1 MIHNGKKTRRISIRF
16 KLMLPVTAIMLI
28 MALVLGIMGNRAV
41 LNGMT
46 QLGGEEAVMAAK
58 AAANVVDGDELESLY
73 ESGGMGESYERI
85 RLAMDAVRRELG
97 VLYMYTLYEDGGKIY
112 YGIDTAEVDAC
123 EYGSEFDATYEE
135 LADVFA
141 GNSYTDNVIGN
152 YGDYSIITSY
162 APVFNRNNEV
172 VGIIACDYDATQ
184 IERRIYS
191 SNKANIEA
199 AAACLV
205 LAVIAMNVI
214 VAVIIRNLN
223 KVDKKIYDIVNNEG
237 DLTQKLDIRTG
248 DELENIAE
256 NVNELLNY
264 IRNIMV
270 NISDNS
276 SELRSS
282 TDKIAND
289 LSDAQISISDISA
302 TMEEMSASMEEM
314 SASMEETSA
323 SLSQI
328 NESVNET
335 FEAVEDISS
344 QAEGGND
351 KSRSIM
357 ENVQG
362 IYDSAQRAGRSAKE
376 ETEKMAESMRSR
388 IEKSKAVEEIS
399 SLTELILSIA
409 KKTNLLALN
418 ASIEAAR
425 AGEAGHGFA
434 VVAGEIGELA
444 ANSTQTAGRIQ
455 TVSNEVINAVDELAE
470 ESGKMLELMDTTAM
484 EGYRRLLDTCDDYRN
499 DVSGMSDML
508 KSFADRSDS
517 VKSSMNFIRESIAA
531 VNIAVDES
539 TKGITNVTEK
549 AVELTQGVNDIGQE
563 SHNNVIISDK
573 LNAEIKK
580 FKLSRE

>member
-1 MIHNGKKTRRISIRF
+1 MIHNGKKTRKISIRF
-16 KLMLPVTAIMLI
+16 KIMLPVTAIMLI

-41 LNGMT
+41 LNGMS

-73 ESGGMGESYERI
+73 ESGGTGESYERI
-85 RLAMDAVRRELG
+85 RLAMDVVRRELG

-191 SNKANIEA
+191 SNKSNMEA
-199 AAACLV
+199 AVVCLV

-282 TDKIAND
+282 SDKIANE
-289 LSDAQISISDISA
+289 LSNAQISISDISA
-302 TMEEMSASMEEM
+302 TMEEM

-335 FEAVEDISS
+335 FEAVENISS
-344 QAEGGND
+344 RAEGGND
-351 KSRSIM
+351 KSRRIM

-362 IYDSAQRAGRSAKE
+362 IYDSAQQAGRSAKE

-470 ESGKMLELMDTTAM
+470 ESGKMLELMDTTVM
-484 EGYRRLLDTCDDYRN
+484 EGYRKLLDTCDDYRN
-499 DVSGMSDML
+499 DVSGMNDMM

-580 FKLSRE
+580 FKLGRE

>member
-1 MIHNGKKTRRISIRF
+1 MIHNGKKTRIISIRF

-28 MALVLGIMGNRAV
+28 MALALANMGSRAV
-41 LNGMT
+41 RQGMS

-58 AAANVVDGDELESLY
+58 AAGNVVDGDELERLY
-73 ESGGMGESYERI
+73 ESGGTGDSYERI

-141 GNSYTDNVIGN
+141 GSCYTDNVIGN

-162 APVFNRNNEV
+162 APVFNRDNEV

-184 IERRIYS
+184 IEKRIYS
-191 SNKANIEA
+191 SNKANMEA
-199 AAACLV
+199 TVVCLV

-248 DELENIAE
+248 DELENIAG

-282 TDKIAND
+282 SDKIAND
-289 LSDAQISISDISA
+289 LSNAQISISDISA
-302 TMEEMSASMEEM
+302 TMEEM

-335 FEAVEDISS
+335 FEAVENISS
-344 QAEGGND
+344 QAQGGND
-351 KSRSIM
+351 RSRRIM

-362 IYDSAQRAGRSAKE
+362 IYDSAQQAGRSAKE

-470 ESGKMLELMDTTAM
+470 ESGRMLELMDTTAM

-499 DVSGMSDML
+499 DVSGMSDMM
-508 KSFADRSDS
+508 KSFADSSES

>member
-1 MIHNGKKTRRISIRF
+1 MIHNGKKTRKISIRF

-28 MALVLGIMGNRAV
+28 MALALVSMGSRAV
-41 LNGMT
+41 LNGMS

-58 AAANVVDGDELESLY
+58 AAGNVVDGDELERLY
-73 ESGGMGESYERI
+73 ESGGTGDSYERI

-141 GNSYTDNVIGN
+141 GSSYTDNVIGN

-162 APVFNRNNEV
+162 APVFNRDNEV

-184 IERRIYS
+184 IEKRIYS
-191 SNKANIEA
+191 SNKANMEA
-199 AAACLV
+199 AVGCLV

-282 TDKIAND
+282 SDKIAND

-302 TMEEMSASMEEM
+302 TMEEM

-351 KSRSIM
+351 KSRRIM

-508 KSFADRSDS
+508 KSFADRSES

-580 FKLSRE
+580 FKLGRE

>member
-1 MIHNGKKTRRISIRF
+1 MIHNGKKTRKISIRF
-16 KLMLPVTAIMLI
+16 KIMLPVTAIMLI

-41 LNGMT
+41 LNGMS

-73 ESGGMGESYERI
+73 ESGGTGESYERI

-123 EYGSEFDATYEE
+123 EYGSGFDATYEE

-191 SNKANIEA
+191 SNKANMEA
-199 AAACLV
+199 TAVCLV

-223 KVDKKIYDIVNNEG
+223 RVDKKIYDIVNNEG

-264 IRNIMV
+264 IRNIMI

-282 TDKIAND
+282 TDKIANE
-289 LSDAQISISDISA
+289 LSNAQISISDISA
-302 TMEEMSASMEEM
+302 TMEEM

-344 QAEGGND
+344 RAEGGND
-351 KSRSIM
+351 KSRRIM

-362 IYDSAQRAGRSAKE
+362 IYDSAQQAGRSAKE

-470 ESGKMLELMDTTAM
+470 ESGKMLELMDTTVM
-484 EGYRRLLDTCDDYRN
+484 EGYRKLLDTCDDYRN
-499 DVSGMSDML
+499 DVSGMNDMM

-580 FKLSRE
+580 FKLGRE

>member
-1 MIHNGKKTRRISIRF
+1 MIHNGKKTRKISIRF

-28 MALVLGIMGNRAV
+28 MALALVSMGSRAV
-41 LNGMT
+41 RKGMS

-58 AAANVVDGDELESLY
+58 AAGHVVDGDELESLY
-73 ESGGMGESYERI
+73 ESGGTGDSYERI

-141 GNSYTDNVIGN
+141 GSSYTDNVIEN

-162 APVFNRNNEV
+162 EPVFNRNNEV

-184 IERRIYS
+184 IEKRIYS
-191 SNKANIEA
+191 SNKANMEA
-199 AAACLV
+199 AVVCIV

-282 TDKIAND
+282 SDKIAND

-302 TMEEMSASMEEM
+302 TMEEMSASMEE
-314 SASMEETSA
+314 TSA

-335 FEAVEDISS
+335 FEAVENISS
-344 QAEGGND
+344 QAQGGND
-351 KSRSIM
+351 KSRRIM

-362 IYDSAQRAGRSAKE
+362 IYDNAQRAGRSAKE

-499 DVSGMSDML
+499 DVSGMSDMM
-508 KSFADRSDS
+508 KSFADRSES

-580 FKLSRE
+580 FKLSREE

>member
-1 MIHNGKKTRRISIRF
+1 MIHNGKKTRKISIRF
-16 KLMLPVTAIMLI
+16 KLMLPVTAVMLI

-41 LNGMT
+41 LNGMS

-73 ESGGMGESYERI
+73 ESGGTGESYERI

-141 GNSYTDNVIGN
+141 GSSYTDNVIGN

-184 IERRIYS
+184 IEKRIYS
-191 SNKANIEA
+191 SNKANMEA
-199 AAACLV
+199 AVGCLV

-282 TDKIAND
+282 SDKIAND
-289 LSDAQISISDISA
+289 LSNAQISISDISA
-302 TMEEMSASMEEM
+302 TMEEM

-351 KSRSIM
+351 KSRRIM

-362 IYDSAQRAGRSAKE
+362 IYDSAQQAGRSAKE

-484 EGYRRLLDTCDDYRN
+484 EGYRRLLDTCNDYRN

-508 KSFADRSDS
+508 KSFADRSES

-580 FKLSRE
+580 FKLGRE

>member
-1 MIHNGKKTRRISIRF
+1 MIHNGKKTRIISIRF

-28 MALVLGIMGNRAV
+28 MALALASMGSRAV
-41 LNGMT
+41 RQGMS

-58 AAANVVDGDELESLY
+58 AAGNVVDGDELERLY
-73 ESGGMGESYERI
+73 ESGGTGDSYERI

-141 GNSYTDNVIGN
+141 GSCYTDNVIGN

-162 APVFNRNNEV
+162 APVFNRDNEV

-184 IERRIYS
+184 IEKRIYS
-191 SNKANIEA
+191 SNKANMEA
-199 AAACLV
+199 AVGCLV

-282 TDKIAND
+282 SDKIAND
-289 LSDAQISISDISA
+289 LSNAQISISDISA
-302 TMEEMSASMEEM
+302 TMEEM

-335 FEAVEDISS
+335 FEAVENISS
-344 QAEGGND
+344 QAQGGND
-351 KSRSIM
+351 KSRRIM

-362 IYDSAQRAGRSAKE
+362 IYDSAQQAGRSAKE

-470 ESGKMLELMDTTAM
+470 ESGRMLELMDTTAM

-499 DVSGMSDML
+499 DVSGMSDMM
-508 KSFADRSDS
+508 KSFADRSES

-549 AVELTQGVNDIGQE
+549 AVELTQEVNDIGQE

>member
-1 MIHNGKKTRRISIRF
+1 MIHNGKKTRKISIRF
-16 KLMLPVTAIMLI
+16 KIMLPVTAIMLI

-41 LNGMT
+41 LNGMS

-73 ESGGMGESYERI
+73 ESGGTGESYERI

-123 EYGSEFDATYEE
+123 EYGSGFDATYEE

-191 SNKANIEA
+191 SNKANMEA
-199 AAACLV
+199 TAVCLV

-223 KVDKKIYDIVNNEG
+223 RVDKKIYDIVNNEG

-264 IRNIMV
+264 IRNIMI

-289 LSDAQISISDISA
+289 LSNAQISISDISA
-302 TMEEMSASMEEM
+302 TMEEM

-344 QAEGGND
+344 RAEAGND
-351 KSRSIM
+351 KSRRIM

-362 IYDSAQRAGRSAKE
+362 IYDSAQQAGRSAKE

-499 DVSGMSDML
+499 DVSGMSDMM

-580 FKLSRE
+580 FKLGRE

>member
-1 MIHNGKKTRRISIRF
+1 MIHNGKKTRKISIRF

-41 LNGMT
+41 LNGMS

-58 AAANVVDGDELESLY
+58 AAGNVVDGDELESLY
-73 ESGGMGESYERI
+73 ESGGTGESYERI

-141 GNSYTDNVIGN
+141 GSCYTDNVIGN

-162 APVFNRNNEV
+162 APVFNRDNEV

-184 IERRIYS
+184 IEKRIYS
-191 SNKANIEA
+191 SNKANMEA
-199 AAACLV
+199 AVVCLV
-205 LAVIAMNVI
+205 LAVIAMDVI

-223 KVDKKIYDIVNNEG
+223 KVDNKIYDIVNNEG

-282 TDKIAND
+282 SDKIAND
-289 LSDAQISISDISA
+289 LSNAQISISDISA
-302 TMEEMSASMEEM
+302 TMEEM

-351 KSRSIM
+351 KSRRIM

-362 IYDSAQRAGRSAKE
+362 IYDSAQQAGRSAKE

-470 ESGKMLELMDTTAM
+470 ESGKMLELMDTTVM

-499 DVSGMSDML
+499 DVSGMSDMM
-508 KSFADRSDS
+508 KSFADRSES

-539 TKGITNVTEK
+539 TKGITNVAEK
-549 AVELTQGVNDIGQE
+549 AVELTQGVNDIDQE
-563 SHNNVIISDK
+563 SHNNVVISDK

>member
-1 MIHNGKKTRRISIRF
+1 
-16 KLMLPVTAIMLI
+16 
-28 MALVLGIMGNRAV
+28 
-41 LNGMT
+41 
-46 QLGGEEAVMAAK
+46 
-58 AAANVVDGDELESLY
+58 
-73 ESGGMGESYERI
+73 
-85 RLAMDAVRRELG
+85 
-97 VLYMYTLYEDGGKIY
+97 
-112 YGIDTAEVDAC
+112 
-123 EYGSEFDATYEE
+123 
-135 LADVFA
+135 
-141 GNSYTDNVIGN
+141 
-152 YGDYSIITSY
+152 
-162 APVFNRNNEV
+162 
-172 VGIIACDYDATQ
+172 
-184 IERRIYS
+184 
-191 SNKANIEA
+191 
-199 AAACLV
+199 
-205 LAVIAMNVI
+205 
-214 VAVIIRNLN
+214 
-223 KVDKKIYDIVNNEG
+223 
-237 DLTQKLDIRTG
+237 
-248 DELENIAE
+248 
-256 NVNELLNY
+256 
-264 IRNIMV
+264 
-270 NISDNS
+270 
-276 SELRSS
+276 
-282 TDKIAND
+282 
-289 LSDAQISISDISA
+289 
-302 TMEEMSASMEEM
+302 
-314 SASMEETSA
+314 MEETSA

-351 KSRSIM
+351 KSRRIM

-499 DVSGMSDML
+499 DVSGMSDMM
-508 KSFADRSDS
+508 KSFADRSES

-580 FKLSRE
+580 FKLGRE

>member
-1 MIHNGKKTRRISIRF
+1 MIHNGKKTRKISIRF

-41 LNGMT
+41 LNGMS

-58 AAANVVDGDELESLY
+58 AAGNVVDGDELERLY
-73 ESGGMGESYERI
+73 ESGGTGDSYERI

-141 GNSYTDNVIGN
+141 GSCYTDNVIGN

-162 APVFNRNNEV
+162 APVFNRDNEV

-184 IERRIYS
+184 IEKRIYS
-191 SNKANIEA
+191 SNKANMEA
-199 AAACLV
+199 AVVCLV
-205 LAVIAMNVI
+205 LAVIAMDVI

-223 KVDKKIYDIVNNEG
+223 KVDNKIYDIVNNEG

-282 TDKIAND
+282 SDKIASD
-289 LSDAQISISDISA
+289 LSNAQISISDISA
-302 TMEEMSASMEEM
+302 TMEEM

-351 KSRSIM
+351 KSRRIM

-362 IYDSAQRAGRSAKE
+362 IYDSAQQAGRSAKE

-434 VVAGEIGELA
+434 VVASEIGELA

-470 ESGKMLELMDTTAM
+470 ESGKMLELMDTTVM

-499 DVSGMSDML
+499 DVSGMSDMM

-549 AVELTQGVNDIGQE
+549 AVELTQGVNDIDQE
-563 SHNNVIISDK
+563 SHNNVVISDK

>member
-1 MIHNGKKTRRISIRF
+1 MIHNGKKTRKISIRF
-16 KLMLPVTAIMLI
+16 KIMLPVTAIMLI

-41 LNGMT
+41 LNGMS

-73 ESGGMGESYERI
+73 ESGGTGESYERI

-141 GNSYTDNVIGN
+141 GSSYTDNVIGN

-191 SNKANIEA
+191 SNKANMEA
-199 AAACLV
+199 AVVCLV

-248 DELENIAE
+248 DELENIAG

-282 TDKIAND
+282 SDKIAND
-289 LSDAQISISDISA
+289 LSNAQISISDISA
-302 TMEEMSASMEEM
+302 TMEEM

-344 QAEGGND
+344 QAEAGND
-351 KSRSIM
+351 KSRRIM

-362 IYDSAQRAGRSAKE
+362 IYDSAQQAGRSAKE

-499 DVSGMSDML
+499 DVSGMSDMM

-580 FKLSRE
+580 FKLGRE

>member
-1 MIHNGKKTRRISIRF
+1 MEANMIHNGKKTRKISIRF
-16 KLMLPVTAIMLI
+16 KIMLPVTAIMLI

-41 LNGMT
+41 LNGMS

-73 ESGGMGESYERI
+73 ESGGTGESYERI

-141 GNSYTDNVIGN
+141 GSSYTDNVIGN

-191 SNKANIEA
+191 SNKANMEA
-199 AAACLV
+199 AVVCLV

-248 DELENIAE
+248 DELENIAG

-282 TDKIAND
+282 SDKIAND
-289 LSDAQISISDISA
+289 LSNAQISISDISA
-302 TMEEMSASMEEM
+302 TMEEM

-344 QAEGGND
+344 QAEAGND
-351 KSRSIM
+351 KSRRIM

-362 IYDSAQRAGRSAKE
+362 IYDSAQQAGRSAKE

-499 DVSGMSDML
+499 DVSGMSDMM

-580 FKLSRE
+580 FKLGRE

>member
-1 MIHNGKKTRRISIRF
+1 MIHNGKKTRIISIRF

-28 MALVLGIMGNRAV
+28 MALVLASMGSRAV
-41 LNGMT
+41 RQGMS

-58 AAANVVDGDELESLY
+58 AAGNVVDGDELERLY
-73 ESGGMGESYERI
+73 ESGGTGDSYERI

-141 GNSYTDNVIGN
+141 GSCYTDNVIGN

-162 APVFNRNNEV
+162 APVFNRDNEV

-184 IERRIYS
+184 IEKRIYS
-191 SNKANIEA
+191 SNKANMEA
-199 AAACLV
+199 AVVCLV

-282 TDKIAND
+282 SDKIASD
-289 LSDAQISISDISA
+289 LSNAQISISDISA
-302 TMEEMSASMEEM
+302 TMEEMSASMEE
-314 SASMEETSA
+314 TSA

-328 NESVNET
+328 NET
-335 FEAVEDISS
+335 FEAVENISS
-344 QAEGGND
+344 QAQGGND
-351 KSRSIM
+351 KSRRIM

-362 IYDSAQRAGRSAKE
+362 IYDSAQQAGRSAKE

-470 ESGKMLELMDTTAM
+470 ESGRMLELMDTTAM

-499 DVSGMSDML
+499 DVSGMSDMM
-508 KSFADRSDS
+508 KSFADRSES

>member
-1 MIHNGKKTRRISIRF
+1 MIHNGKKTRKISIRF

-41 LNGMT
+41 LNGMS

-58 AAANVVDGDELESLY
+58 AAGNVVDGDELERLY
-73 ESGGMGESYERI
+73 ESGGTGESYERI

-141 GNSYTDNVIGN
+141 GSSYTDNVIGN

-162 APVFNRNNEV
+162 APVFNRDNKV

-184 IERRIYS
+184 IEKRIYS
-191 SNKANIEA
+191 SNKANMEA
-199 AAACLV
+199 AVVCLV
-205 LAVIAMNVI
+205 LAVIAMDVI

-223 KVDKKIYDIVNNEG
+223 KVDNKIYDIVNNEG

-282 TDKIAND
+282 SDKIAND
-289 LSDAQISISDISA
+289 LSNAQISISDISA
-302 TMEEMSASMEEM
+302 TMEEM

-351 KSRSIM
+351 KSRRIM

-362 IYDSAQRAGRSAKE
+362 IYDSAQQAGRSAKE

-470 ESGKMLELMDTTAM
+470 ESGKMLELMDTTVM
-484 EGYRRLLDTCDDYRN
+484 EGYRRLLDTCDDYKN
-499 DVSGMSDML
+499 DVSGMSDMM

-563 SHNNVIISDK
+563 SHNNVVISDK

-580 FKLSRE
+580 FKLGRE

>member
-1 MIHNGKKTRRISIRF
+1 MEVNMIHNGKKTRKISIKF

-41 LNGMT
+41 LNGMS

-58 AAANVVDGDELESLY
+58 AAGNVVDGDELERLY
-73 ESGGMGESYERI
+73 ESGGTGDSYERI

-141 GNSYTDNVIGN
+141 GSCYTDNVIGN

-162 APVFNRNNEV
+162 APVFNRDNEV

-184 IERRIYS
+184 IEKRIYS
-191 SNKANIEA
+191 SNKATMEA
-199 AAACLV
+199 TVVCLV
-205 LAVIAMNVI
+205 LAGIAI
-214 VAVIIRNLN
+214 N

-282 TDKIAND
+282 SDKIASD
-289 LSDAQISISDISA
+289 LSNAQISISDISA
-302 TMEEMSASMEEM
+302 TMEEM

-335 FEAVEDISS
+335 FEAVENISS
-344 QAEGGND
+344 QAQGGND
-351 KSRSIM
+351 KSRRIM

-362 IYDSAQRAGRSAKE
+362 IYDSAQQAGRSAKE

-470 ESGKMLELMDTTAM
+470 ESGRMLELMDTTAM

-499 DVSGMSDML
+499 DVSGMSDMM
-508 KSFADRSDS
+508 KSFADRSES

-580 FKLSRE
+580 FKLGRE

>member
-1 MIHNGKKTRRISIRF
+1 MMHNGKKTRKISIRF

-41 LNGMT
+41 LNGMS

-58 AAANVVDGDELESLY
+58 AAGNVVDGDELERLY
-73 ESGGMGESYERI
+73 ESGGTGDSYERI

-141 GNSYTDNVIGN
+141 GSCYTDNVIGN

-162 APVFNRNNEV
+162 APVFNRDNEV

-184 IERRIYS
+184 IEKRIYS
-191 SNKANIEA
+191 SNKANMEA
-199 AAACLV
+199 AVVCLV
-205 LAVIAMNVI
+205 LAVIAMDVI

-223 KVDKKIYDIVNNEG
+223 KVDNKIYDIVNNEG

-282 TDKIAND
+282 SDKIAND
-289 LSDAQISISDISA
+289 LSNAQISISDISA
-302 TMEEMSASMEEM
+302 TMEEM

-351 KSRSIM
+351 KSRRIM

-362 IYDSAQRAGRSAKE
+362 IYDSAQQAGRSAKE

-470 ESGKMLELMDTTAM
+470 ESGKMLELMDTTVM
-484 EGYRRLLDTCDDYRN
+484 EGYRRLLDTCDDYKN
-499 DVSGMSDML
+499 DVSGMSDMM

-549 AVELTQGVNDIGQE
+549 AVELTQGVNDIDQE
-563 SHNNVIISDK
+563 SHNNVVISDK

>member
-1 MIHNGKKTRRISIRF
+1 MIHNGKKTRKISIRF
-16 KLMLPVTAIMLI
+16 KIMLPVTAIMLI

-41 LNGMT
+41 LNGMS

-73 ESGGMGESYERI
+73 ESGGTGESYERI

-123 EYGSEFDATYEE
+123 EYGSGFDATYEE

-191 SNKANIEA
+191 SNKSNMEA
-199 AAACLV
+199 AVVCLV

-264 IRNIMV
+264 IRNIMI

-282 TDKIAND
+282 SDKIANE
-289 LSDAQISISDISA
+289 LSNAQISISDISA
-302 TMEEMSASMEEM
+302 TMEEM

-344 QAEGGND
+344 RAEGGND
-351 KSRSIM
+351 KSRRIM

-362 IYDSAQRAGRSAKE
+362 IYDSAQQAGRSAKE

-470 ESGKMLELMDTTAM
+470 ESGKMLELMDTTVM
-484 EGYRRLLDTCDDYRN
+484 EGYRKLLDTCDDYRN
-499 DVSGMSDML
+499 DVSGMNDMM

-580 FKLSRE
+580 FKLGRE

>member
-1 MIHNGKKTRRISIRF
+1 MMHNGKKTRKISIRF

-28 MALVLGIMGNRAV
+28 MALVLGVMGNRAV
-41 LNGMT
+41 LNGMS

-58 AAANVVDGDELESLY
+58 AAGNVVDGDELESLY
-73 ESGGMGESYERI
+73 ESGGTGESYERI

-141 GNSYTDNVIGN
+141 GSCYTDNVIGN

-162 APVFNRNNEV
+162 APVFNRDNEV

-184 IERRIYS
+184 IEKRIYS
-191 SNKANIEA
+191 SNKANMEA
-199 AAACLV
+199 AVVCLV
-205 LAVIAMNVI
+205 LAVIAMDVI

-223 KVDKKIYDIVNNEG
+223 KVDNKIYDIVNNEG

-282 TDKIAND
+282 SDKIAND
-289 LSDAQISISDISA
+289 LSNAQISISDISA
-302 TMEEMSASMEEM
+302 TMEEM

-351 KSRSIM
+351 KSRRIM

-362 IYDSAQRAGRSAKE
+362 IYDSAQQAGRSAKE

-470 ESGKMLELMDTTAM
+470 ESGKMLELMDTTVM
-484 EGYRRLLDTCDDYRN
+484 EGYRRLLDTCDDYKN
-499 DVSGMSDML
+499 DVSGMSDMM
-508 KSFADRSDS
+508 KSFADRSES

-549 AVELTQGVNDIGQE
+549 TVELTQGVNDIDQE
-563 SHNNVIISDK
+563 SHNNVVISDK

>member
-1 MIHNGKKTRRISIRF
+1 MIHNGKKTRKISIRF
-16 KLMLPVTAIMLI
+16 KIMLPVTAIMLI

-41 LNGMT
+41 LNGMS

-73 ESGGMGESYERI
+73 ESGGTGESYERI

-123 EYGSEFDATYEE
+123 EYGSGFDATYEE

-191 SNKANIEA
+191 SNKSNMEA
-199 AAACLV
+199 AMVCLV

-264 IRNIMV
+264 IRNIMI

-282 TDKIAND
+282 SDKIANE
-289 LSDAQISISDISA
+289 LSNAQISISDISA
-302 TMEEMSASMEEM
+302 TMEEM

-344 QAEGGND
+344 RAEGGND
-351 KSRSIM
+351 KSRRIM

-362 IYDSAQRAGRSAKE
+362 IYDSAQQAGRSAKE

-470 ESGKMLELMDTTAM
+470 ESGKMLELMDTTVM
-484 EGYRRLLDTCDDYRN
+484 EGYRKLLDTCDDYRN
-499 DVSGMSDML
+499 DVSGMNDMM

-580 FKLSRE
+580 FKLGRE

>member
-1 MIHNGKKTRRISIRF
+1 MIHNGKKTRIISIRF

-28 MALVLGIMGNRAV
+28 MALVLASMGSRAV
-41 LNGMT
+41 RQGMS

-58 AAANVVDGDELESLY
+58 AAGNVVDGDELERLY
-73 ESGGMGESYERI
+73 ESGGTGDSYERI

-141 GNSYTDNVIGN
+141 GSSYTDNVIGN

-162 APVFNRNNEV
+162 EPVFNRNNEV

-184 IERRIYS
+184 IEKRIYS
-191 SNKANIEA
+191 SNKANMEA
-199 AAACLV
+199 AVVCIV

-282 TDKIAND
+282 SDKIASD
-289 LSDAQISISDISA
+289 LSNAQISISDISA
-302 TMEEMSASMEEM
+302 T
-314 SASMEETSA
+314 MEETSA

-335 FEAVEDISS
+335 FEAVENISS
-344 QAEGGND
+344 QAQGGND
-351 KSRSIM
+351 KSRRIM

-362 IYDSAQRAGRSAKE
+362 IYDSAQQAGRSAKE

-470 ESGKMLELMDTTAM
+470 ESGRMLELMDTTAM

-499 DVSGMSDML
+499 DVSGMSDMM
-508 KSFADRSDS
+508 KSFADRSES

>member
-1 MIHNGKKTRRISIRF
+1 MIHNGKKTRIISIRF

-28 MALVLGIMGNRAV
+28 MALVLASMGSRAV
-41 LNGMT
+41 RQGMS

-58 AAANVVDGDELESLY
+58 AAGNVVDGDELERLY
-73 ESGGMGESYERI
+73 ESGGTGDSYERI

-141 GNSYTDNVIGN
+141 GSCYTDNVIGN

-162 APVFNRNNEV
+162 APVFNRDNEV

-184 IERRIYS
+184 IEKRIYS
-191 SNKANIEA
+191 SNKANMEA
-199 AAACLV
+199 AVVCLV

-282 TDKIAND
+282 SDKIASD
-289 LSDAQISISDISA
+289 LSNAQISISDISA
-302 TMEEMSASMEEM
+302 TMEEMSASMEE
-314 SASMEETSA
+314 T
-323 SLSQI
+323 
-328 NESVNET
+328 
-335 FEAVEDISS
+335 
-344 QAEGGND
+344 
-351 KSRSIM
+351 M

-362 IYDSAQRAGRSAKE
+362 IYDSAQQAGRSAKE

-470 ESGKMLELMDTTAM
+470 ESGRMLELMDTTVM

-499 DVSGMSDML
+499 DVSGMSDMM
-508 KSFADRSDS
+508 KSFADRSES

>member
-1 MIHNGKKTRRISIRF
+1 MIHNGKKTRKISIRF

-41 LNGMT
+41 LNGMS

-73 ESGGMGESYERI
+73 ESGGTGDSYERI

-141 GNSYTDNVIGN
+141 GSCYTDNVIGN

-162 APVFNRNNEV
+162 APVFNRDNEV

-184 IERRIYS
+184 IEKRIYS
-191 SNKANIEA
+191 SNKANMEA
-199 AAACLV
+199 AVVCLV

-223 KVDKKIYDIVNNEG
+223 KVDNKIYDIVNNEG

-282 TDKIAND
+282 SDKIASD
-289 LSDAQISISDISA
+289 LSNAQISISDISA
-302 TMEEMSASMEEM
+302 TMEEM

-351 KSRSIM
+351 KSRRIM

-362 IYDSAQRAGRSAKE
+362 IYDSAQQAGRSAKE

-434 VVAGEIGELA
+434 VVASEIGELA

-470 ESGKMLELMDTTAM
+470 ESGKMLELMDTTVM

-499 DVSGMSDML
+499 DVSGMSDMM

-549 AVELTQGVNDIGQE
+549 AVELTQGVNDIDQE
-563 SHNNVIISDK
+563 SHNNVVISDK

>member
-1 MIHNGKKTRRISIRF
+1 MIHNGKKTRKISIRF

-28 MALVLGIMGNRAV
+28 MALALVSMGSRAV
-41 LNGMT
+41 LNGMS

-58 AAANVVDGDELESLY
+58 AAGNVVDGDELERLY
-73 ESGGMGESYERI
+73 ESGGTGDSYERI

-141 GNSYTDNVIGN
+141 GSSYTDNVIGN

-162 APVFNRNNEV
+162 APVFNRDNEV

-184 IERRIYS
+184 IEKRIYS
-191 SNKANIEA
+191 SNKTNMEA
-199 AAACLV
+199 AVGCLV

-223 KVDKKIYDIVNNEG
+223 KVDMKIYDIVNNEG

-302 TMEEMSASMEEM
+302 TMEEMSASMEE
-314 SASMEETSA
+314 TSA

-344 QAEGGND
+344 RAEGGND
-351 KSRSIM
+351 KSRRIM

-362 IYDSAQRAGRSAKE
+362 IYDSAQQAGRSAKE

-470 ESGKMLELMDTTAM
+470 ESGKMLKLMDTTAM

-580 FKLSRE
+580 FKLGRE

>member
-1 MIHNGKKTRRISIRF
+1 MIHNGKKTRIISIRF

-28 MALVLGIMGNRAV
+28 MALVLASMGSRAV
-41 LNGMT
+41 RQGMS

-58 AAANVVDGDELESLY
+58 AAGNVVDGDELERLY
-73 ESGGMGESYERI
+73 ESGGTGDSYERI

-141 GNSYTDNVIGN
+141 GSCYTDNVIGN

-162 APVFNRNNEV
+162 APVFNRDNEV

-184 IERRIYS
+184 IEKRIYS
-191 SNKANIEA
+191 SNKANMEA
-199 AAACLV
+199 AVVCLV

-282 TDKIAND
+282 SDKIASD
-289 LSDAQISISDISA
+289 LSNAQISISDISA
-302 TMEEMSASMEEM
+302 TMEEM

-335 FEAVEDISS
+335 FEAVENISS
-344 QAEGGND
+344 QAQGGND
-351 KSRSIM
+351 KSRRIM

-362 IYDSAQRAGRSAKE
+362 IYDSAQQAGRSAKE

-444 ANSTQTAGRIQ
+444 
-455 TVSNEVINAVDELAE
+455 E
-470 ESGKMLELMDTTAM
+470 ESGRMLELMDTTAM

-499 DVSGMSDML
+499 DVSGMSDMM
-508 KSFADRSDS
+508 KSFADRSES

>member
-1 MIHNGKKTRRISIRF
+1 MFTAAVANEQSTSIC
-16 KLMLPVTAIMLI
+16 
-28 MALVLGIMGNRAV
+28 
-41 LNGMT
+41 
-46 QLGGEEAVMAAK
+46 
-58 AAANVVDGDELESLY
+58 
-73 ESGGMGESYERI
+73 
-85 RLAMDAVRRELG
+85 
-97 VLYMYTLYEDGGKIY
+97 
-112 YGIDTAEVDAC
+112 DTAEVDAC

-141 GNSYTDNVIGN
+141 GSSYTDNVIGN

-184 IERRIYS
+184 IEKRIYS
-191 SNKANIEA
+191 SNKANMEA
-199 AAACLV
+199 AVVCLV

-223 KVDKKIYDIVNNEG
+223 KVDRKIYDIVNNEG

-282 TDKIAND
+282 SDKIASD
-289 LSDAQISISDISA
+289 LSNAQISISDISA
-302 TMEEMSASMEEM
+302 TMEEM

-335 FEAVEDISS
+335 FEAVENISS
-344 QAEGGND
+344 QAQGGND
-351 KSRSIM
+351 KSRRIM

-362 IYDSAQRAGRSAKE
+362 IYDSAQQAGRSAKE

-470 ESGKMLELMDTTAM
+470 ESGRMLELMDTTAM

-499 DVSGMSDML
+499 DVSGMSDMM
-508 KSFADRSDS
+508 KSFADRSES

>member
-1 MIHNGKKTRRISIRF
+1 MIHNGKKTRKISIRF
-16 KLMLPVTAIMLI
+16 KIMLPVTAIMLI

-41 LNGMT
+41 LNGMS

-73 ESGGMGESYERI
+73 ESGGTGESYERI

-123 EYGSEFDATYEE
+123 EYGSGFDATYEE

-191 SNKANIEA
+191 SNKANMEA
-199 AAACLV
+199 TAVCLV

-223 KVDKKIYDIVNNEG
+223 RVDKKIYDIVNNEG

-264 IRNIMV
+264 IRNIMI

-289 LSDAQISISDISA
+289 LSNAQISISDISA
-302 TMEEMSASMEEM
+302 TMEEM

-344 QAEGGND
+344 RAEAGND
-351 KSRSIM
+351 KSRRIM

-362 IYDSAQRAGRSAKE
+362 IYDSAQQAGRSAKE

-470 ESGKMLELMDTTAM
+470 ESGKMLELMDTTVM
-484 EGYRRLLDTCDDYRN
+484 EGYRKLLDTCDDYRN
-499 DVSGMSDML
+499 DVSGMNDMM

-580 FKLSRE
+580 FKLGRE

>member
-1 MIHNGKKTRRISIRF
+1 MIHNGKKTRIISIRF

-28 MALVLGIMGNRAV
+28 MALSLVSMGSRAV
-41 LNGMT
+41 LNGMS

-58 AAANVVDGDELESLY
+58 AAGNVVDGDELERLY
-73 ESGGMGESYERI
+73 ESGGTGDSYERI

-141 GNSYTDNVIGN
+141 GSSYTDNVIGN

-162 APVFNRNNEV
+162 APVFNRDNEV

-184 IERRIYS
+184 IEKRIYS
-191 SNKANIEA
+191 SNKANMEA
-199 AAACLV
+199 AVGCLV

-282 TDKIAND
+282 SDKIAND
-289 LSDAQISISDISA
+289 LSNAQISISDISA
-302 TMEEMSASMEEM
+302 TMEEM

-335 FEAVEDISS
+335 FEAVENISS
-344 QAEGGND
+344 QAQGGND
-351 KSRSIM
+351 KSRRIM

-362 IYDSAQRAGRSAKE
+362 IYDSAQQAGRSAKE

-499 DVSGMSDML
+499 DVSGMSDMM
-508 KSFADRSDS
+508 KSFADRSES

-549 AVELTQGVNDIGQE
+549 AVELTQEVNDIGQE

>member
-1 MIHNGKKTRRISIRF
+1 MIHNGKKTRKISIRF

-41 LNGMT
+41 LNGMS

-58 AAANVVDGDELESLY
+58 AAGNVVDGDELERLY
-73 ESGGMGESYERI
+73 ESGGTGDSYERI

-141 GNSYTDNVIGN
+141 GRSYTDNVIGN

-162 APVFNRNNEV
+162 APVFNRDNEV

-184 IERRIYS
+184 IEKRIYS
-191 SNKANIEA
+191 SNKANMEA
-199 AAACLV
+199 AVVCLV
-205 LAVIAMNVI
+205 LAVIAMDVI

-223 KVDKKIYDIVNNEG
+223 KVDNKIYDIVNNEG

-282 TDKIAND
+282 SDKIASD
-289 LSDAQISISDISA
+289 LSNAQISISDISA
-302 TMEEMSASMEEM
+302 TMEEM

-351 KSRSIM
+351 KSRRIM

-362 IYDSAQRAGRSAKE
+362 IYDSAQQAGRSAKE

-434 VVAGEIGELA
+434 VVASEIGELA

-470 ESGKMLELMDTTAM
+470 ESGKMLELMDTTVM

-499 DVSGMSDML
+499 DVSGMSDMM

-549 AVELTQGVNDIGQE
+549 AVELTQGVNDIDQE
-563 SHNNVIISDK
+563 SHNNVVISDK

>member
-1 MIHNGKKTRRISIRF
+1 MIHNGKKTRKISIRF

-41 LNGMT
+41 LNGMS

-58 AAANVVDGDELESLY
+58 AAGNVVDGDELERLY
-73 ESGGMGESYERI
+73 ESGGTGDSYERI

-141 GNSYTDNVIGN
+141 GSCYTDNVIGN

-162 APVFNRNNEV
+162 APVFNRDNEV

-184 IERRIYS
+184 IEKRIYS
-191 SNKANIEA
+191 SNKANMEA
-199 AAACLV
+199 AVVCLV
-205 LAVIAMNVI
+205 LAVIAMDVI

-223 KVDKKIYDIVNNEG
+223 KVDNKIYDIVNNEG

-282 TDKIAND
+282 SDKIAND
-289 LSDAQISISDISA
+289 LSNAQISISDISA
-302 TMEEMSASMEEM
+302 TMEEM

-351 KSRSIM
+351 KSRRIM

-362 IYDSAQRAGRSAKE
+362 IYDSAQQAGRSAKE

-470 ESGKMLELMDTTAM
+470 ESGKMLELMDTTVM
-484 EGYRRLLDTCDDYRN
+484 EGYRRLLDTCDDYKN
-499 DVSGMSDML
+499 DVSGMSDMM

-549 AVELTQGVNDIGQE
+549 AVELTQGVNDIDQE
-563 SHNNVIISDK
+563 SHNNVVISDK

>member
-1 MIHNGKKTRRISIRF
+1 MIQNKKKRVRKISIRF
-16 KLMLPVTAIMLI
+16 KIVLPVTAIMAI
-28 MALVLGIMGNRAV
+28 MALVLGIMGNKAV
-41 LNGMT
+41 LNGMS
-46 QLGGEEAVMAAK
+46 QLGGEEAIMAAK
-58 AAANVVDGDELESLY
+58 SAGNVIDGDELERLY
-73 ESGGMGESYERI
+73 ENGGTGESYEKI

-135 LADVFA
+135 LADVFD
-141 GNSYTDNVIGN
+141 GNSYSDNVIEN

-162 APVFNRNNEV
+162 SPIFNKDNKV
-172 VGIIACDYDATQ
+172 IGIIACDYDATQ
-184 IERRIYS
+184 IESRI
-191 SNKANIEA
+191 SNSNTANVEA
-199 AAACLV
+199 AVVCLV
-205 LAVIAMNVI
+205 LAVIAMNLI
-214 VAVIIRNLN
+214 VALIIRNLN
-223 KVDKKIYDIVNNEG
+223 KVDNKIYDIVNNEG
-237 DLTQKLDIRTG
+237 DLTQKLNIRTG

-264 IRNIMV
+264 IRNIMI
-270 NISDNS
+270 NISNNS
-276 SELRSS
+276 SELKSS
-282 TDKIAND
+282 SDKIANE
-289 LSDAQISISDISA
+289 LSDDQISISDISA
-302 TMEEMSASMEEM
+302 TMQEM

-323 SLSQI
+323 SLSQV
-328 NESVNET
+328 NESVNKT
-335 FEAVEDISS
+335 FDAVENISR
-344 QAEGGND
+344 QAESGSG
-351 KSRSIM
+351 KSRKIM
-357 ENVQG
+357 ENVQE
-362 IYDSAQRAGRSAKE
+362 IYDKAQMASRNAKE
-376 ETEKMAESMRSR
+376 ETERMAESMRDK

-434 VVAGEIGELA
+434 VVADEIGELA

-455 TVSNEVINAVDELAE
+455 TVSNEVIDAVGELAE
-470 ESGKMLELMDTTAM
+470 ESGKMLEFMDVTAM
-484 EGYRRLLDTCDDYRN
+484 DGYKKLLDTCDDYKN
-499 DVSGMSDML
+499 DVSGMNEMM
-508 KSFADRSDS
+508 KNFADRSDS
-517 VKSSMNFIRESIAA
+517 VKGNMNFIRESIDA

-563 SHNNVIISDK
+563 SQNNILISDK

-580 FKLSRE
+580 FKLE